1 MKKFLLMFAAVAA
14 IAFVGCKTETKPAE
28 EVVEEQTE
36 EVAPT
41 VESVTADLLNCAD
54 EAQAVTLLD
63 GLKAKAQALLDGGD
77 QAGYFNIIN
86 IIKTVWEANKD
97 AILAKIPTLAEKMT
111 SYIDVPENLKAGF
124 AEFVANAAKEK
135 VNEAVEAQTEEVA
148 PTVES
153 VTADLLN
160 CADEAQA
167 VTLLDGLKAKAEELL
182 NGGDQAGYFNIIN
195 ILKTVWENNK
205 DAILAKIPTLA
216 EKMTNYIEV
225 PENLKAG
232 FTEFVANAA
241 KEKVNEAV
249 DAATDAAGT
258 AVDAAKD
265 KAGEAVDAAKDAAGN
280 AVDAVKDK
288 AADAAQKVA
297 NELKK

>member
-28 EVVEEQTE
+28 
-36 EVAPT
+36 
-41 VESVTADLLNCAD
+41 
-54 EAQAVTLLD
+54 
-63 GLKAKAQALLDGGD
+63 
-77 QAGYFNIIN
+77 
-86 IIKTVWEANKD
+86 
-97 AILAKIPTLAEKMT
+97 
-111 SYIDVPENLKAGF
+111 
-124 AEFVANAAKEK
+124 
-135 VNEAVEAQTEEVA
+135 EAVEAQTEEVA

-205 DAILAKIPTLA
+205 EAILAKIPTLA
-216 EKMTNYIEV
+216 EKMTGYIDV

-232 FTEFVANAA
+232 FADFVAKQAA
-241 KEKVNEAV
+241 EKV
-249 DAATDAAGT
+249 
-258 AVDAAKD
+258 
-265 KAGEAVDAAKDAAGN
+265 GEAVDAAVDAAGEKVDAAKDAVKDAAGN
-280 AVDAVKDK
+280 AVDAAKEK
-288 AADAAQKVA
+288 GAEAAQKVA
-297 NELKK
+297 DELKN